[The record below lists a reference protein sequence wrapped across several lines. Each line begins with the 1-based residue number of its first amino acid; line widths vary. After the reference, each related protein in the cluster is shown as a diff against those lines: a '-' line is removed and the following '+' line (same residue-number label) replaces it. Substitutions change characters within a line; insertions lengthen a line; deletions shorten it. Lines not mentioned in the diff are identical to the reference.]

1 MDGLTGRARG
11 LGEKYFSLMTSSG
24 HCNLLKEQHLFSFY
38 SIKQSKIVRE
48 AFSCKLSSIGCT
60 YVSLEAL
67 PLCRHVAGCGG
78 WQRGS
83 LCSQCL
89 PRDIYTLDT
98 TTYPAPG
105 QYQIDSR
112 STITASSGCC
122 LLRFIGNRLLTTG
135 LALLPPYWL
144 GSRRQYW

>member
-60 YVSLEAL
+60 YVRVWKRSPSADMSLAVGVGKGGAFVPSVFLEISIPWTLQRTQLQANIRLTQGPLL
-67 PLCRHVAGCGG
+67 PLAAAAVFCV
-78 WQRGS
+78 S
-83 LCSQCL
+83 
-89 PRDIYTLDT
+89 
-98 TTYPAPG
+98 
-105 QYQIDSR
+105 
-112 STITASSGCC
+112 
-122 LLRFIGNRLLTTG
+122 
-135 LALLPPYWL
+135 
-144 GSRRQYW
+144 